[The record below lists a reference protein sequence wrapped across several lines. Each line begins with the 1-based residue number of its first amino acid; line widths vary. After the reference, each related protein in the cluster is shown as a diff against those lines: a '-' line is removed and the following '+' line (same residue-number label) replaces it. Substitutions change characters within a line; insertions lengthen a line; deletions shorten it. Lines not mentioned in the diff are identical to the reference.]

1 MEDIIRIGF
10 ISSVNM
16 EDGSAK
22 ITYQDRDKMVTE
34 DFPFL
39 AFGGEYSIPEVNDM
53 VLVVHLSNDISSGV
67 IMGKY
72 WNDKNMPEAREW
84 YKRISEKMVMKKQ
97 ENTLV
102 IEAPEILFS
111 GTAGRITLSQI
122 IGMEQRIRRLEALH
136 S

>member
-10 ISSVNM
+10 ISSINAK
-16 EDGSAK
+16 DGSAK

-39 AFGGEYSIPEVNDM
+39 AFGGEYHIPKVNDM
-53 VLVVHLSNDISSGV
+53 VLVLHLSNDISSGV

-72 WNDKNMPEAREW
+72 WNDENKPEAKEW
-84 YKRISEKMVMKKQ
+84 YKRISENMVMEKK
-97 ENTLV
+97 ENTFA

-111 GTAGRITLSQI
+111 GEAGSITLSQV
-122 IGMEQRIRRLEALH
+122 IGMEQRIRALEALH
-136 S
+136 

>member
-10 ISSVNM
+10 ISSINA

-39 AFGGEYSIPEVNDM
+39 AFGGEYYIPKVNDM
-53 VLVVHLSNDISSGV
+53 VLVLHLSNDISSGV

-72 WNDKNMPEAREW
+72 WNDENRPESREW
-84 YKRISEKMVMKKQ
+84 YKRISENMVMEKK

-111 GTAGRITLSQI
+111 GAAGSITLSQV
-122 IGMEQRIRRLEALH
+122 IGMEQRIRALEALH
-136 S
+136 

>member
-1 MEDIIRIGF
+1 MEDMIRIGF

-39 AFGGEYSIPEVNDM
+39 AFGGEYCVPEVNDM

-72 WNDKNMPEAREW
+72 WNDENMPETQEW

-111 GTAGRITLSQI
+111 GTAGSITLSQI